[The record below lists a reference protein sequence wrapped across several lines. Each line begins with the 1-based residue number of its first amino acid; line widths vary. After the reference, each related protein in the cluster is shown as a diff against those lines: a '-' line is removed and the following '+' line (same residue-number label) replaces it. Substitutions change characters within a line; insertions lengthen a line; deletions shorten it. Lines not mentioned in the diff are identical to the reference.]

1 MIDIVHFSTVHPRDD
16 SRIRAKMMS
25 ALSETYAGRVSLF
38 VQDGR
43 GDERDSVAG
52 YDVIDTGP
60 RLHRITRMSLGG
72 WRMFRAVLRAR
83 PRVAHFHDPELIPW
97 AVALRLFGLRMI
109 YDVHEDYPEAVSE
122 NYRLPKAVRTVL
134 PPIVRLFEWAS
145 MPFFSTIVT
154 VTPQIQ
160 KRFDSRKTIL
170 VRNFPMVRE
179 FHEPA
184 DTPMRERP
192 GEFAYIGTITRNRNI
207 IGMIEAAG
215 AVKNP
220 NVVLRLAGHFPVA
233 ADKDAA
239 MGHPAWDRVRF
250 DGWVSRDGVADIL
263 ANARAGLVVLKPV
276 AHEMQTLPIKLFEYM
291 AAGVPVISSDFPIWR
306 KIVEEAGCGLLVD
319 PDQPAQIAEA
329 MQWII
334 DNPEQAQLMGQRG
347 REAVL
352 ACYNWER
359 ESETLI
365 QAYGKIL
372 GGKFRH

>member
-1 MIDIVHFSTVHPRDD
+1 MIDIIHFSTVHPRDD

-25 ALSETYAGRVSLF
+25 ALNEAYPGRVSLF

-52 YDVIDTGP
+52 YKVVDTGP
-60 RLHRITRMSLGG
+60 RLRRIKRMSLGG
-72 WRMFRAVLRAR
+72 WRMFRSVLRAR
-83 PRVAHFHDPELIPW
+83 PKVAHFHDPELIPW
-97 AVALRLFGLRMI
+97 AVALRLFGIRMV
-109 YDVHEDYPEAVSE
+109 YDVHEDYPEAVTE
-122 NYRLPKAVRTVL
+122 NYRLPKAIRTIL
-134 PPIVRLFEWAS
+134 PPVIRLFEWAS
-145 MPFFSTIVT
+145 MPFFSMIVT

-160 KRFDSRKTIL
+160 QRFAKNKTIL
-170 VRNFPMVRE
+170 VRNFPMIRE

-192 GEFAYIGTITRNRNI
+192 GEFAYIGTINRNRNI
-207 IGMIEAAG
+207 IGMIEAVNAMKDPD
-215 AVKNP
+215 VF
-220 NVVLRLAGHFPVA
+220 LRLAGHFPVA

-239 MGHPAWDRVRF
+239 MGHPAWNRVRF

-306 KIVEEAGCGLLVD
+306 EIVDEAGCGLLVD
-319 PDQPAQIAEA
+319 PDQPEQIAEA
-329 MQWII
+329 MQWML

-347 REAVL
+347 RDAVL
-352 ACYNWER
+352 ARFNWER

-365 QAYGKIL
+365 QAYRKTLDGE
-372 GGKFRH
+372 

>member
-25 ALSETYAGRVSLF
+25 ALSEKYSGRVALF
-38 VQDGR
+38 VQDGL
-43 GDERDSVAG
+43 GDERDPVAG

-60 RLHRITRMSLGG
+60 RLRRIKRMSLGG
-72 WRMFRAVLRAR
+72 WRMFRTILRSR
-83 PRVAHFHDPELIPW
+83 PKVGHFHDPELIPW
-97 AVALRLFGLRMI
+97 AVALRLFGIRMI

-122 NYRLPKAVRTVL
+122 NYRLPRAARTIL

-145 MPFFSTIVT
+145 MPFFSAIVA

-160 KRFDSRKTIL
+160 QRFAKTKTIL

-207 IGMIEAAG
+207 IGMIEAVG
-215 AVKNP
+215 AAKDT
-220 NVVLRLAGHFPVA
+220 NVALRLAGHFPVA
-233 ADKDAA
+233 ADKEAA
-239 MGHPAWDRVRF
+239 EALPAWDKVRF

-306 KIVEEAGCGLLVD
+306 EIVDEAGCGLLVD
-319 PDQPAQIAEA
+319 PNSPEQIAEA
-329 MQWII
+329 MQWML
-334 DNPEQAQLMGQRG
+334 DNPEEAQLMGQRG
-347 REAVL
+347 HEAVL
-352 ACYNWER
+352 ARFNWER

-365 QAYGKIL
+365 QAYEKIL
-372 GGKFRH
+372 DGR